1 MAGSL
6 THMDLSL
13 NKRNNNYLISGQ
25 LAPPYSS
32 RLLSME
38 AEAEEESVF
47 EITDFTNATPWER

>member
-1 MAGSL
+1 
-6 THMDLSL
+6 MDLFL

-25 LAPPYSS
+25 LAPPSS

-38 AEAEEESVF
+38 AEAEEESVHVF